1 MMILRLLLKSFRGHF
16 LPDQGL
22 ILPNNSDVLTGE
34 RLIIWGA
41 HLYVYQF
48 IAYIVVLNLQS
59 ALHVCGNKLVCD
71 FEIKYTCIRKSSGV
85 MVHEGGK
92 FTGHA
97 LNRQIVLLLD
107 TPLPNNPGEKSL
119 HGDKPMI

>member
-1 MMILRLLLKSFRGHF
+1 M
-16 LPDQGL
+16 PDQGL
-22 ILPNNSDVLTGE
+22 ILPNDSDVSTGE
-34 RLIIWGA
+34 RLIIWDA

-48 IAYIVVLNLQS
+48 IAYVVVLNLQS

-71 FEIKYTCIRKSSGV
+71 FWNKIYVYIRKSSGV

-92 FTGHA
+92 FTGHV

-107 TPLPNNPGEKSL
+107 TPLPNNPREKSL